1 MQWNQLVESSYEI
14 DTHVISSNTQKTYQS
29 LLHVY
34 ETTLLEIGGP
44 NPYPCTAEKA
54 RGFIVYYRSQHPTT
68 TYGYIRQFVSAFSYR
83 CRIIDKCDNFTVNDQ
98 SFRQFIRGLRNV
110 MHGGN
115 SPNTKEPISI

>member
-44 NPYPCTAEKA
+44 NPYPCKLKIKS
-54 RGFIVYYRSQHPTT
+54 RKHSILKS
-68 TYGYIRQFVSAFSYR
+68 
-83 CRIIDKCDNFTVNDQ
+83 DKLHEHKIATGE
-98 SFRQFIRGLRNV
+98 R
-110 MHGGN
+110 
-115 SPNTKEPISI
+115 P